1 MGLKK
6 FEIGAFGTNTYLVTK
21 GDKAVLI
28 DPGMDFSSIID
39 EVNKYEIEAILI
51 THGHVDHID
60 GCGYIDA
67 PIYVGKEDLVNFS
80 DLGRSLYKMTGMK
93 PTYGN
98 KKLNLIGVSDNE
110 IINTPSFTFKCFHT
124 PGHTEGSYCYLY
136 YDNLFTGDTLFNN
149 SIGRMDFPTGNMK
162 KMQES
167 LKKIVT
173 IFPDETKVYPGHD
186 NKTTIKEE
194 KKYNPYLK

>member
-6 FEIGAFGTNTYLVTK
+6 FVIGAFGTNTYLVTK

-28 DPGMDFSSIID
+28 DPGMDFSGILD

-80 DLGRSLYKMTGMK
+80 DLGRSLYKMCGMK

-98 KKLNLIGVSDNE
+98 KKLNLIGVTDNE